1 MTVEEIFS
9 KLIAHMREGVM
20 FHRDMADAYD
30 FLGLKKLRKCHNY
43 HMEEEM
49 RGCRRLMHYYVKHYR
64 KLIVAESL
72 TIKSVIPN
80 NWYKYTSKDVDN
92 ATRKSA
98 LRELMEKWID
108 WEQETKA
115 LYQNMW
121 RELTSIGE
129 IAAANELSKYI
140 NNVSEE
146 LNAAQQELLEIE
158 ITNYDMV
165 FVIDKQVSRND

>member
-1 MTVEEIFS
+1 MTIEEIFS
-9 KLIAHMREGVM
+9 KLITHMREGIA

-49 RGCRRLMHYYVKHYR
+49 KGCRNLTHYYIKHYK
-64 KLIVAESL
+64 KLIAVESSA
-72 TIKSVIPN
+72 IRNVIPSV
-80 NWYKYTSKDVDN
+80 WYKYASKDVDY
-92 ATRKSA
+92 ATRRSA
-98 LRELMEKWID
+98 LRELMEQWID
-108 WEQETKA
+108 WEQETKK
-115 LYQNMW
+115 LYQEMW
-121 RELTSIGE
+121 RELANLNE

-140 NNVSEE
+140 DDVSEE

-165 FVIDKQVSRND
+165 FVIDKQVRRND